1 MASMSGLRQ
10 FYQSTVGK
18 KVVMAATGVV
28 WIGYVV
34 VHMSGNLLA
43 HAGPAAINDYSAF
56 LKSMP
61 LLLWGTRGILLLSIV
76 FHVHAAASLR
86 KLDRT
91 SRPVGYD
98 RYRYA
103 EASWP
108 SRFMGW
114 GGILL
119 LAFLVYHILEL
130 TLGVIHPQFSHT
142 DVYGNLVSYLR
153 VWWIGGFYLVAMVA
167 LAGHLYHGSWS
178 MFQTVGANHP
188 KYERL
193 RRTAATLIAVAVPLG
208 FATIPLAILFG
219 WLR

>member
-1 MASMSGLRQ
+1 MVLMSGVRK
-10 FYQSTVGK
+10 FYGSTVGK
-18 KVVMAATGVV
+18 KVVMALSGVV

-43 HAGPAAINDYSAF
+43 YAGPAAINDWAAF

-61 LLLWGTRGILLLSIV
+61 LLLWGTRGILLVAIV
-76 FHVHAAASLR
+76 LHVSAAAGLR
-86 KLDRT
+86 RLDRN
-91 SRPVGYD
+91 SRPVKYA

-103 EASWP
+103 ESSWP

-119 LAFLVYHILEL
+119 LVFLVYHILEL
-130 TLGVIHPQFSHT
+130 TIGVIHPQFSHT
-142 DVYGNLVSYLR
+142 DVYGNLVSYLS
-153 VWWIGGFYLVAMVA
+153 VWWIGGFYVVAMIA
-167 LAGHLYHGSWS
+167 LAGHLYHGAWS

-188 KYERL
+188 SYERL
-193 RRTAATLIAVAVPLG
+193 RRTTATLIAVVVPLG

>member
-1 MASMSGLRQ
+1 MASMSGLGQ
-10 FYQSTVGK
+10 FYGSTVGK
-18 KVVMAATGVV
+18 KVVMAITGVV

-43 HAGPAAINDYSAF
+43 WAGAAAINDWAAF

-61 LLLWGTRGILLLSIV
+61 LLLWGTRGILLVSVVL
-76 FHVHAAASLR
+76 HVSAAASLR
-86 KLDRT
+86 RLDRR

-119 LAFLVYHILEL
+119 LVFLVYHILEL
-130 TLGVIHPQFSHT
+130 TIGVIHPQFSHT

-167 LAGHLYHGSWS
+167 LAGHLYHGAWS

-193 RRTAATLIAVAVPLG
+193 RRTAATLIAVVVPLG